1 MLVTTDADA
10 RIDRRGCSQR
20 PTQMH
25 VSTDADDILTP
36 LAMIAF
42 RILKIIMR
50 AKAVARGLF
59 ISDYI
64 EPTAPMPSIRSIS
77 AARSSHNTICTQF
90 AWVG

>member
-1 MLVTTDADA
+1 MHVSTDADA
-10 RIDRRGCSQR
+10 RIDRRGCSYR
-20 PTQMH
+20 PTRMH

-50 AKAVARGLF
+50 AKAVARKIF

-64 EPTAPMPSIRSIS
+64 EPTAPMPSIRSTSTAKSFHSMIYIQL
-77 AARSSHNTICTQF
+77 RL
-90 AWVG
+90 VE